1 MLYLVPQLTYAKG
14 RIAGEF
20 HITRDKCADS
30 LNLQVMPRIWVK
42 LVEIFLHLAET
53 FLPIWTE
60 EIFSPHSRC
69 WCQGLFSWPS

>member
-1 MLYLVPQLTYAKG
+1 MEKIQIPVNKDKLAKG
-14 RIAGEF
+14 KRKKPD
-20 HITRDKCADS
+20 TLLPPTS
-30 LNLQVMPRIWVK
+30 SSYLVK

-69 WCQGLFSWPS
+69 WCQGLLSWPS